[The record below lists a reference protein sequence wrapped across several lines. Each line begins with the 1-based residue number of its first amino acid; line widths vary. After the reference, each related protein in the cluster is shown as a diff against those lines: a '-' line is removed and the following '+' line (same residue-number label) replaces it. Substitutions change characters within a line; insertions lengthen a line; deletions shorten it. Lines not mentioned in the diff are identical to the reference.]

1 MASLVPDRERIMT
14 AAVVARSFVE
24 IDAPAAKPASE
35 KGVSLSLQKV
45 FRRFGSKEVLRDV
58 NLDIPAGQFVAVVGK
73 SGCGKSTLLR
83 LLAGLDAP
91 SAGAVTAAAGARIM
105 FQEPR
110 LLPWQRVA
118 ENVEIGFD
126 DTGDGRAR
134 RATAHALLEEVGLAD
149 RAGEWPSVLSGG
161 QKQRVALARALA
173 SRPRL
178 LVLDEPLGALDALT
192 RIEMQSLLERIWIEQ
207 RFTAVL
213 VTHDVSEALALADR
227 VLLIDGGRIELDI
240 DVPLPRPRRR
250 GSADLARLEGRILD
264 RLFGIERAPGQAEAI
279 SSILKIG
286 VAQ

>member
-1 MASLVPDRERIMT
+1 MT
-14 AAVVARSFVE
+14 ALAARSFVE
-24 IDAPAAKPASE
+24 IDRPAAKPRREPGAA
-35 KGVSLSLQKV
+35 LSLHKV
-45 FRRFGSKEVLRDV
+45 FRRFGAKEVLSDV
-58 NLDIPAGQFVAVVGK
+58 DLDIPAGQFVAVVGK

-91 SAGAVTAAAGARIM
+91 SAGAVTAVSGARIM

-110 LLPWQRVA
+110 LLPWQRIV
-118 ENVEIGFD
+118 ENVELGLA
-126 DTGDGRAR
+126 DTLDRNAR
-134 RATAHALLEEVGLAD
+134 RAKAQALLGEVGLSD

-173 SRPRL
+173 SGPRL

-227 VLLIDGGRIELDI
+227 VLLIDSGRIALDI

-264 RLFGIERAPGQAEAI
+264 RLFGAESAVRAEPI
-279 SSILKIG
+279 SHFHKIG
-286 VAQ
+286 AAQ